1 MKKTNKLFF
10 TMCMAGA
17 FALILGSCKKNE
29 ETPKVTVN
37 LPAFEE
43 EVEER
48 AYIDFSNGALFTWNA
63 GDEMA
68 IYRLALDGSEGQKGV
83 YSADADGDGQ
93 TSAHFSYQS
102 GEVLGTYG
110 EVEGY
115 SYFGFYPAAKV
126 SGDEFDGCYETFTV
140 DATQEYTIDP
150 NQNPTLDPAGMALA
164 ADRKSLEGDVA
175 LNHIFGVLRLKLKG
189 TGVVTKIVV
198 EDKNYSLSGNVSM
211 KLNEVNMATF
221 SELQQT
227 FVESADPE
235 NDEAFVTAWAGY
247 KGTLDYSAKG
257 TGKTMTLNV
266 PSVQLNASEFT
277 PFYIGLRPGALKYGY
292 KFYFYVE
299 GANEPYVYENKATW
313 NSCIQAGYI
322 KGITFSNI
330 N

>member
-29 ETPKVTVN
+29 ETTKVTVN

-43 EVEER
+43 EVDER
-48 AYIDFSNGALFTWNA
+48 AYIDFSNGNMFTWNG

-68 IYRLALDGSEGQKGV
+68 MYRLAVDGTEGLKGV
-83 YSADADGDGQ
+83 YTADADGEGQ
-93 TSAHFSYQS
+93 TSAHFTYQS

-126 SGDEFDGCYETFTV
+126 SGDEFDGCYETFAV
-140 DATQEYTIDP
+140 DATQEYTLDP
-150 NQNPTLDPAGMALA
+150 NDNPTIDPAGMALA

-175 LNHIFGVLRLKLKG
+175 LNHIFGILRLKLKG

-198 EDKNYSLSGNVSM
+198 EDKRYSLSGKVSM
-211 KLNEVNMATF
+211 KLHEVDMAKF
-221 SELQQT
+221 SALQQA
-227 FVESADPE
+227 FVDSADPE
-235 NDEAFVTAWAGY
+235 NDDTFAPVWAEY
-247 KGTLDYSAKG
+247 KGDLDYSAKG

-266 PSVQLNASEFT
+266 PGVQLNAGEFT

-292 KFYFYVE
+292 KLYFYVE
-299 GANEPYVYENKATW
+299 GANEPYVFENKATW
-313 NSCIQAGYI
+313 NSCIKAGVI